1 MTLAAVARG
10 ACAAGHT
17 GWQSRPACEPRATG
31 ATPTV
36 MPVRAARSSRFGK
49 FLKLYFDKS
58 AKIRGAA
65 LSTYLLEKSRVT
77 HIGQGERA
85 YHIFYNVL
93 RGMPANNLKALR
105 LPSSKVT
112 DFKCVASGPPPA
124 TPNQESHVSTGAS
137 SPPRAGTWRLA
148 ILTLARTTSPASQ
161 KSCSL

>member
-1 MTLAAVARG
+1 MARVRAAR
-10 ACAAGHT
+10 T
-17 GWQSRPACEPRATG
+17 TS
-31 ATPTV
+31 ATPALV
-36 MPVRAARSSRFGK
+36 HVRAARSSRFGK

-93 RGMPANNLKALR
+93 RGLPANKLRELR

-112 DFKCVASGPPPA
+112 DFKCVASGPSATPPA
-124 TPNQESHVSTGAS
+124 TPNQESHM
-137 SPPRAGTWRLA
+137 
-148 ILTLARTTSPASQ
+148 LARAPPHRRVQVFGDWRS
-161 KSCSL
+161 